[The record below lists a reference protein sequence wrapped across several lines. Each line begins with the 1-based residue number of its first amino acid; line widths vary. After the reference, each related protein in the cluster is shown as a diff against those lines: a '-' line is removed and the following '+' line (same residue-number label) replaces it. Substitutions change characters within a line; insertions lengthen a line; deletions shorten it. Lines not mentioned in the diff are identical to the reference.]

1 MSMKCLHEQKQ
12 RLQEVWSGGVA
23 SGGCMGNPPTLTI
36 PTWNV
41 VHSSRA
47 ALGEEAYTLAQK
59 YISISQPKRTCLHAR
74 KMRVQ
79 ICLQAYLEREA
90 IKAHIR
96 TSIQRFKAANSV
108 HGCFPPAGVVQVSA
122 FHSPRQ
128 NTRARVPAAVCDAL
142 MALRTLMPS
151 CRQHRSHDTCMCQD
165 FRSASVPA
173 WLQCLC
179 VFE

>member
-1 MSMKCLHEQKQ
+1 MSMKCLYEQKQ

-23 SGGCMGNPPTLTI
+23 SGGCMGNPPPLTI
-36 PTWNV
+36 PTWNTPCV

-47 ALGEEAYTLAQK
+47 VLGEEAYILAQT
-59 YISISQPKRTCLHAR
+59 YISMSEPRRSCLHAR
-74 KMRVQ
+74 NMRVQ
-79 ICLQAYLEREA
+79 ICLQAYLERQA
-90 IKAHIR
+90 
-96 TSIQRFKAANSV
+96 
-108 HGCFPPAGVVQVSA
+108 VVQVSA

-128 NTRARVPAAVCDAL
+128 NTRARVPAAVFDAL

-165 FRSASVPA
+165 FESASVPA